1 MPVIQTPTVAFTN
14 VQKTWDAGKV
24 CYDVVGD
31 SAMIAQLYQGR
42 RLYVIESEQRGTDT
56 VTGKEVLSQDK
67 LDRWTQQELMG
78 EFHAGQ
84 LTWAV
89 RSDTGGSV
97 DFDEATG
104 RLDIFGDLVLP
115 DSRQRT
121 YVFVRCEEGKE
132 SGNGY
137 ESRPVSIRIY
147 PETDADTRKV
157 IFYDYN
163 QEGDHADESR
173 SKWLAPKGFSQ
184 KVARQLV
191 AGNAALTHQNVNT
204 VRNRVTSKDH
214 RLAGFNTF
222 AQAVD
227 AAWGKVLTTEKEVEE
242 VAKYLDEFWTQLVS
256 NLPDLGIVSLN
267 RRKQVREKSLVG
279 NALAIYGYMAVAKEL
294 WDKRGAD
301 GKVDFAPLAALAADD
316 EWFSTDAPHWRANGV
331 MVPQRDRAT
340 GKIRG
345 HRISN
350 SFQTRKAMADAMLDR
365 MSEVSV

>member
-1 MPVIQTPTVAFTN
+1 MPVIQTPTVAFTQ

-31 SAMIAQLYQGR
+31 SAMIANLYQSR
-42 RLYVIESEQRGTDT
+42 KLYVIEAEQRGTDT
-56 VTGKEVLSQDK
+56 VSGKEVLSQDK

-89 RSDTGGSV
+89 RTDTGGV
-97 DFDEATG
+97 IAYDEPSG
-104 RLDIFGDLVLP
+104 RLDIYGDLVLP

-137 ESRPVSIRIY
+137 QTRPVSIRIY
-147 PETDADTRKV
+147 PETDPEARKV

-163 QEGDHADESR
+163 QEGDAADESR

-184 KVARQLV
+184 KVARNLV
-191 AGNAALTHQNVNT
+191 AGNTALTHQNVNT

-222 AQAVD
+222 AVAVD
-227 AAWGKVLTTEKEVEE
+227 QAWGKVLTTEKEVEE
-242 VAKYLDEFWTQLVS
+242 VSKYLDEFWTQLVS

-279 NALAIYGYMAVAKEL
+279 NSLAIYGYMAVAKAL
-294 WDKRGAD
+294 WDKRD
-301 GKVDFAPLAALAADD
+301 DQGKVDFAPLSALASDD
-316 EWFSTDAPHWRANGV
+316 EWFSTDAAHWKTIGV
-331 MVPQRDRAT
+331 MVPKRDRET
-340 GKIRG
+340 GKVKG

-365 MSEVSV
+365 MDEISV